1 MLDFDLSPY
10 YDDFFATNGAQQN
23 GYMQILFKPGFAVQ
37 ARELTQMQTILQN
50 QIGEFAN
57 NVFING
63 SLVSGAEITYDNSI
77 TSIQLQPYQGNLP
90 ITLQDFNN
98 KLIVNYNSGPQII
111 RAKVVAIDTSL
122 SSNTSA
128 GALAVKYLTGIEFA
142 DGVEIQT
149 LVTGGETSSIGT
161 LLSANS
167 SSNVSS
173 ASWTYSNIFIVNN
186 YTTGSGNITANTNSN
201 LVIGQVTY
209 ITGSG
214 TISGSSGNNIITG
227 SGTKFSTELAPGKLL
242 YTSLTGNLTANIIGA
257 VASITSNTSLRLS
270 DPLGSTTSNI
280 GYYADGSTTLFRT
293 EVHQGDVIVANGV
306 TLGTVDWI
314 ASNTALYFTSNA
326 VSNVGNVSY
335 THTTRDPYTIP
346 GQGDLYLKFPQV
358 NILA

>member
-149 LVTGGETSSIGT
+149 VVTGGETSSIAT

-167 SSNVSS
+167 TTSGSIVSINGGVFFVNGYFVTVAPQTIILNSLSN
-173 ASWTYSNIFIVNN
+173 TKHENLPHGTFI
-186 YTTGSGNITANTNSN
+186 SLFFPSILFEKREEAFF
-201 LVIGQVTY
+201 
-209 ITGSG
+209 
-214 TISGSSGNNIITG
+214 TISFISCYTCSRDKKSG
-227 SGTKFSTELAPGKLL
+227 KDDFYQK
-242 YTSLTGNLTANIIGA
+242 
-257 VASITSNTSLRLS
+257 R
-270 DPLGSTTSNI
+270 
-280 GYYADGSTTLFRT
+280 
-293 EVHQGDVIVANGV
+293 
-306 TLGTVDWI
+306 
-314 ASNTALYFTSNA
+314 
-326 VSNVGNVSY
+326 
-335 THTTRDPYTIP
+335 
-346 GQGDLYLKFPQV
+346 
-358 NILA
+358 